1 MAQHRDHPGAPD
13 EGAPSRRKPRGRR
26 RADTRDPRRSRERAL
41 KILFQ
46 ADVRGEPADALLA
59 RIVDDPRAWVLLDEL
74 DPEAAGEALPD
85 ETAEDDGLDEVL
97 AAKRRKHLELD
108 GFTRSL
114 VQGVADH
121 QGELDELVQRFARRW
136 TVARMPAID
145 RNLLRLGTYELAHE
159 VTSPAVVINEVIEL
173 AKRLSTEDSG
183 RYVNGVLEAI
193 RRHLAAEQR
202 HADAEPVADG
212 EPQVVDVPEPDVSPE
227 ATAGGVDEPAAAD
240 VIEVVEVGDDLEP
253 SDELL
258 EEPPTD
264 PDGEVHVLPPPNE
277 EGDAVDLLAEPS
289 VDSPDDDLVDEDI
302 AADIAADV
310 AADVDEDLFEV
321 EGPAGADEDGSDVPE
336 PGAGQQQLF

>member
-13 EGAPSRRKPRGRR
+13 QGASSRRQPRGRR
-26 RADTRDPRRSRERAL
+26 RVDTRDPRRSRERAL

-85 ETAEDDGLDEVL
+85 ETTEDGGLDEVL

-121 QGELDELVQRFARRW
+121 QAELDELVQRFARRW

-202 HADAEPVADG
+202 DAGTEPVSGDQPEVIDVVEPVA
-212 EPQVVDVPEPDVSPE
+212 SPE
-227 ATAGGVDEPAAAD
+227 ASGVVDEPADAEA
-240 VIEVVEVGDDLEP
+240 VEVTDVVDVDGTEAP
-253 SDELL
+253 DELL

-277 EGDAVDLLAEPS
+277 DGDAVDLLAEPS
-289 VDSPDDDLVDEDI
+289 VDSPDDDLVDED
-302 AADIAADV
+302 V
-310 AADVDEDLFEV
+310 AEDLDEDLDEDRFEV
-321 EGPAGADEDGSDVPE
+321 EDPASGEDGSDVPD